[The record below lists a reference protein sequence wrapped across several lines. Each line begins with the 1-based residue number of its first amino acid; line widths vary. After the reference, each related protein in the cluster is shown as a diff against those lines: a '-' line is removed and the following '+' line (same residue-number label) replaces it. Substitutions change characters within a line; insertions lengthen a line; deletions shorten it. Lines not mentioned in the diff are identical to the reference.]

1 VSILTDIS
9 FSKPK
14 QIIETQIVNKVEHV
28 FYWGDGPRTENFKV
42 EITGEF
48 NNWTR

>member
-1 VSILTDIS
+1 MSILTDIS

-14 QIIETQIVNKVEHV
+14 EAKQIETNIVNKVEHV
-28 FYWGDGPRTENFKV
+28 FYWGDGPRTKDFKV

-48 NNWTR
+48 NNW